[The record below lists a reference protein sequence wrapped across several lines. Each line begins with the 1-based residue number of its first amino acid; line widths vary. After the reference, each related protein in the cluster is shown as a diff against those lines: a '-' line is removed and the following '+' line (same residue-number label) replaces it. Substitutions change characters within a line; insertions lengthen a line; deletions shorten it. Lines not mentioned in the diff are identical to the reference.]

1 MVTIFTKFSFFLLK
15 ISIVPRILIVEGSMS
30 VMHKILCCALTRYL
44 EISAVVYAIETRIS
58 NRNIQQCVF
67 VSFCEKKIVW
77 ILKSGIILE
86 ITV

>member
-44 EISAVVYAIETRIS
+44 EISSVVYAIETRIS
-58 NRNIQQCVF
+58 M
-67 VSFCEKKIVW
+67 
-77 ILKSGIILE
+77 
-86 ITV
+86 

>member
-58 NRNIQQCVF
+58 NRNIQ
-67 VSFCEKKIVW
+67 
-77 ILKSGIILE
+77 
-86 ITV
+86 